1 MANVLDGFR
10 ISTTAQGG
18 QARGPPCSQSTYWA
32 RIPSLGHIARP
43 SHRRRG
49 QGAEDQPTPKQDFEK
64 LGEKELGAAI
74 FIAHSIL
81 ATGPK
86 ATAVISLLPFV
97 KWGNWESKP
106 RLKITQLRRAFANSC
121 LWYSKAHASLLRGW
135 SLDHHITWELVRNT
149 DSQAATQT
157 YWMWV
162 CI

>member
-1 MANVLDGFR
+1 MLNGFR

-97 KWGNWESKP
+97 K
-106 RLKITQLRRAFANSC
+106 
-121 LWYSKAHASLLRGW
+121 
-135 SLDHHITWELVRNT
+135 
-149 DSQAATQT
+149 
-157 YWMWV
+157 
-162 CI
+162 